1 MLVTL
6 FNNNNNDERILCRVA
21 LFMFPLSLSLSEKKR
36 KRRERCDERVSK
48 TAVSFSRA
56 PRGRD
61 FCSFFFAKREV
72 KSRRGI
78 NIEVLM
84 EKKNN
89 AKSLLHTFFFS
100 LSLSRIESNGP
111 AMSTTRGGRE
121 REREERTKRRK
132 SALSSEE
139 EGGETSSDDDDEEE
153 DEEEEEE
160 ELENESESEQ
170 GVDDAKKGRRRR
182 KKGGRGKLPSKETI
196 RNAFEE
202 LCRCDDEAGGKKEGF
217 TLQNLL
223 HLCAKYGYHDWTLAE
238 IENMLDAYD
247 LSEARGEKKSSI
259 VTERGFLEIVRK
271 CGVREL

>member
-1 MLVTL
+1 M
-6 FNNNNNDERILCRVA
+6 
-21 LFMFPLSLSLSEKKR
+21 S
-36 KRRERCDERVSK
+36 
-48 TAVSFSRA
+48 
-56 PRGRD
+56 
-61 FCSFFFAKREV
+61 
-72 KSRRGI
+72 
-78 NIEVLM
+78 
-84 EKKNN
+84 
-89 AKSLLHTFFFS
+89 
-100 LSLSRIESNGP
+100 
-111 AMSTTRGGRE
+111 STTRGGRE

-132 SALSSEE
+132 TALSSEE
-139 EGGETSSDDDDEEE
+139 EGGETSSDDDEEE
-153 DEEEEEE
+153 EEEEEEE
-160 ELENESESEQ
+160 ELENESESEE

-202 LCRCDDEAGGKKEGF
+202 LCCRCDDDEAGGKKEGF

-223 HLCAKYGYHDWTLAE
+223 DVCAKYGYHDWTLAE